1 MSAGN
6 NASREIARRRL
17 RHTTCLTLL
26 AGAAALQPAI
36 SSAQLLS
43 LSGLSDSLNALSTT
57 VTAQGTQ
64 ITATTNLANTLNTSV
79 NTLNTTVANQASTL
93 LSVQTATTA
102 NTSNLATVTASV
114 NQQQTQLTA
123 NTSLLNT
130 VSSSLGTLGSSVAAQ
145 GTTLQ
150 GLQTT
155 IAGNVSNLATL
166 STTVNQQG
174 TQVAANTNLLGTVN
188 ASLGTLTSTVT
199 TQANTLQ
206 GLQATVTGN
215 VADVATLSASLGQQ
229 GAQLSV
235 NTNLLGT
242 VNADLGA
249 LASSVT
255 DQANTLQGLQA
266 TVSGNVTDVATLS
279 ASLGQ
284 QGTQLTANTNLLGTL
299 NAGLGALTS
308 EVTTQATALQGLQA
322 TVSGSVADIAT
333 LSASINQQD
342 TRITASLG
350 ALDTLSAGV
359 TALTGTV
366 TGQGQTLQSLQNTVG
381 TLAGDVVSAGT
392 QIARQATDIG
402 ALQAS
407 VGANV
412 SDVAALRATLGTTG
426 TDVTDLQTQVTDHGV
441 RITANTAQLG
451 ALGATIG
458 TQGTTLAQQGSDLA
472 TAAANIASLQGLM
485 TAQAGTLGT
494 LGSTVAAQGT
504 LLGDQDTRIT
514 ANANAILSLRN
525 MTVSGNASPMQ
536 YTTAAAP
543 TIATTTA
550 TNDVAVLGGQP
561 GPVRV
566 HNVADG
572 QISAVSTDA
581 VNGGQLHD
589 VSEQINDLAA
599 IAVQYDDQTHTRL
612 TLGGGNAAPVLL
624 ANVAAGTIAPGSTD
638 AVNGGQLADTNAT
651 VATLRG
657 DVINQ
662 ASDLASARSG
672 LAALG
677 TTITAQ
683 SVLLGTNADAIAA
696 LRGDAERGA
705 IGPVRYSDP
714 AIPIVPNG
722 GTVTQSLTLVGRDP
736 APVGLHNVADA
747 QLSSGSTDAVNGGQ
761 LFALAQSYRSL
772 SDLAVRYDD
781 PAHGAVTFG
790 AAGTPVTLRN
800 IAAGTL
806 AADSSDAATAGQL
819 FNTNQNVGTL
829 TNVAALQAGLIGAI
843 DARVG
848 GLAQDLGQLGAAL
861 DTGARGPVRY
871 TDAATPTV
879 PNGGFISQDLTLVGA
894 GSGAVRLHG
903 VADGMVAAGS
913 FDAVNGGQLFLA
925 GNAVANALGG
935 GFRYNPA
942 SGFSGSFTFKGQS
955 YGSVQSVF
963 GAIETSL
970 VTVQGS
976 ESSGGIGTGS
986 NNGTGTTAPVGTK
999 YFRANSTM
1007 TDSEAAGF
1015 DSTAIGPASTS
1026 SGEAAIAVGRNAIAG
1041 GISSVA
1047 IGDGAKAMDGKAVSI
1062 GLGNIASGDGAV
1074 AIGDPNYA
1082 TGAGAT
1088 ALGKDNN
1095 ATGVGAIA
1103 LGNVNVASGDGST
1116 AIGST
1121 NQANGLGAAALGF
1134 TNVATGKGAI
1144 AIGSN
1149 NSATGDGTLAIGSNV
1164 VTSATDTLAI
1174 GNNASAHGTR
1184 AVAIGNTAAATATYA
1199 AAFGFN
1205 AEARDSYST
1214 AVGTVA
1220 HAQGFGSTAV
1230 GTLATASGFATS
1242 AIGSGAIADKEGSV
1256 ALGSAS
1262 QTTRGAVSS
1271 YTAFGVSGPQ
1281 QSLGEVAI
1289 ARNITYLNPTD
1300 NSYSP
1305 TGNRQL
1311 TGVAA
1316 GSAETDAVNVAQLR
1330 GVSGTM
1336 GTAFVASFGG
1346 GASYDGATGALAAP
1360 RYTLNGVTY
1369 SSVNDAL
1376 QAINAR
1382 LSGNETVPSS
1392 APPVGNPNATSP
1404 LPVATVDGNS
1414 TPNTTG
1420 GAVGGSTN
1428 SQLAE
1433 TTTRVATVETR
1444 VNTVETRVNTVEAK
1458 AEEALAASSR
1468 SIRYDGEDDTS
1479 ITLGSDKAVALHNL
1493 APGTADTDA
1502 VNVAQ
1507 LNGAMGA
1514 AIDAAN
1520 SYTDQRVAALSFDL
1534 GRVNRDVSAGVAGAM
1549 AMAGMPQPYEEGK
1562 SMFSL
1567 GAGTFQGQSAVAMGV
1582 SRIMSDGHTIVKLG
1596 ATYNS
1601 RKRLGANIGVGY
1613 QF

>member
-1 MSAGN
+1 
-6 NASREIARRRL
+6 
-17 RHTTCLTLL
+17 
-26 AGAAALQPAI
+26 
-36 SSAQLLS
+36 
-43 LSGLSDSLNALSTT
+43 
-57 VTAQGTQ
+57 
-64 ITATTNLANTLNTSV
+64 
-79 NTLNTTVANQASTL
+79 
-93 LSVQTATTA
+93 
-102 NTSNLATVTASV
+102 
-114 NQQQTQLTA
+114 
-123 NTSLLNT
+123 
-130 VSSSLGTLGSSVAAQ
+130 
-145 GTTLQ
+145 
-150 GLQTT
+150 
-155 IAGNVSNLATL
+155 
-166 STTVNQQG
+166 
-174 TQVAANTNLLGTVN
+174 
-188 ASLGTLTSTVT
+188 
-199 TQANTLQ
+199 
-206 GLQATVTGN
+206 
-215 VADVATLSASLGQQ
+215 
-229 GAQLSV
+229 
-235 NTNLLGT
+235 
-242 VNADLGA
+242 
-249 LASSVT
+249 
-255 DQANTLQGLQA
+255 
-266 TVSGNVTDVATLS
+266 
-279 ASLGQ
+279 
-284 QGTQLTANTNLLGTL
+284 
-299 NAGLGALTS
+299 
-308 EVTTQATALQGLQA
+308 
-322 TVSGSVADIAT
+322 
-333 LSASINQQD
+333 
-342 TRITASLG
+342 
-350 ALDTLSAGV
+350 
-359 TALTGTV
+359 
-366 TGQGQTLQSLQNTVG
+366 
-381 TLAGDVVSAGT
+381 
-392 QIARQATDIG
+392 
-402 ALQAS
+402 
-407 VGANV
+407 
-412 SDVAALRATLGTTG
+412 
-426 TDVTDLQTQVTDHGV
+426 
-441 RITANTAQLG
+441 
-451 ALGATIG
+451 
-458 TQGTTLAQQGSDLA
+458 
-472 TAAANIASLQGLM
+472 
-485 TAQAGTLGT
+485 
-494 LGSTVAAQGT
+494 
-504 LLGDQDTRIT
+504 
-514 ANANAILSLRN
+514 

-536 YTTAAAP
+536 YTTPVAP
-543 TIATTTA
+543 TVATTTA

-566 HNVADG
+566 HNVAAG
-572 QISAVSTDA
+572 QIAAGSTDA

-589 VSEQINDLAA
+589 VGEQINDLAA
-599 IAVQYDDQTHTRL
+599 ATVQYDDQTHTRI
-612 TLGGGNAAPVLL
+612 TLGGGNSAPVLL
-624 ANVAAGTIAPGSTD
+624 ANVAPGTIAPGSTE

-657 DVINQ
+657 DVTNQ

-683 SVLLGTNADAIAA
+683 GVLLGSNADAIAA
-696 LRGDAERGA
+696 LRSDAERGA
-705 IGPVRYSDP
+705 IGPVRYSNP
-714 AIPIVPNG
+714 ATPTVPNG
-722 GTVTQSLTLVGRDP
+722 GTVTQSLALVGRDP
-736 APVGLHNVADA
+736 SPVALHNVADA

-761 LFALAQSYRSL
+761 LFALAQSYQGL

-781 PAHGAVTFG
+781 PARAAVMFG

-806 AADSSDAATAGQL
+806 AAGSSDAATAGQL
-819 FNTNQNVGTL
+819 FDTNQNVGTL

-843 DARVG
+843 DARLG
-848 GLAQDLGQLGAAL
+848 GVAQDLGQLGTAL

-871 TDAATPTV
+871 SDAATPNV
-879 PNGGFISQDLTLVGA
+879 PNGGLLSQDLTLVGA

-913 FDAVNGGQLFLA
+913 FDAVNGGQLYFA
-925 GNAVANALGG
+925 GNAVANALGS

-942 SGFSGSFTFKGQS
+942 SGFSGNFTFKGQS

-970 VTVQGS
+970 TAVQVS
-976 ESSGGIGTGS
+976 PGG
-986 NNGTGTTAPVGTK
+986 GTGTIPDTAPVGTK

-1007 TDSEAAGF
+1007 IDSAAEGF

-1041 GISSVA
+1041 GTSSVA

-1095 ATGVGAIA
+1095 ATGIGAIA
-1103 LGNVNVASGDGST
+1103 LGHVNVASGDGST

-1121 NQANGLGAAALGF
+1121 NQASGLGASALGF
-1134 TNVATGKGAI
+1134 TNVASGTGAI
-1144 AIGSN
+1144 AIGTN

-1174 GNNASAHGTR
+1174 GNTASAQGAR
-1184 AVAIGNTAAATATYA
+1184 AVAIGNMAAATATYA

-1230 GTLATASGFATS
+1230 GTLASASGFATS

-1262 QTTRGAVSS
+1262 QTVRGAVSG
-1271 YTAFGVSGPQ
+1271 YTAFGVSGFQ

-1289 ARNITYLNPTD
+1289 ARNVSYLNPTD

-1305 TGNRQL
+1305 VGNRQI

-1336 GTAFVASFGG
+1336 GAAFVAGFGG
-1346 GASYDGATGALAAP
+1346 GASYDGTSGALAAP

-1369 SSVNDAL
+1369 SNVGDAL

-1382 LSGNETVPSS
+1382 LSGSDAVPPS
-1392 APPVGNPNATSP
+1392 APPVGIPDNTSP
-1404 LPVATVDGNS
+1404 TQEPVVGPNP
-1414 TPNTTG
+1414 TPGPTG
-1420 GAVGGSTN
+1420 GETGGGTSP
-1428 SQLAE
+1428 QLAA
-1433 TTTRVATVETR
+1433 TTTRVAAVETR
-1444 VNTVETRVNTVEAK
+1444 VNSVETRVNSVETRVSTVETK
-1458 AEEALAASSR
+1458 ADEAIAASSR
-1468 SIRYDGEDDTS
+1468 SIQYDGDGKTS
-1479 ITLGSDKAVALHNL
+1479 ITLDGDKPVALHNL

-1534 GRVNRDVSAGVAGAM
+1534 SRVNRDVSAGVAGAM
-1549 AMAGMPQPYEEGK
+1549 AMAGMPQPFEEGK

-1567 GAGTFQGQSAVAMGV
+1567 GAGTFRGQSAVAMGV
-1582 SRIMSDGHTIVKLG
+1582 SRIMTDGHTIVKLG

-1601 RKRLGANIGVGY
+1601 RKSLGANVGIGY

>member
-6 NASREIARRRL
+6 DASREIARRRL

-26 AGAAALQPAI
+26 AGAAALQPTKSA
-36 SSAQLLS
+36 AQLLT

-64 ITATTNLANTLNTSV
+64 LTATTNLANTLNTSV
-79 NTLNTTVANQASTL
+79 NALNTTVANQASTL
-93 LSVQTATTA
+93 LSVQAATTA

-130 VSSSLGTLGSSVAAQ
+130 VSSGLGTLGSTVAAQ
-145 GTTLQ
+145 GTTLL

-155 IAGNVSNLATL
+155 LAGNVSNLATL

-174 TQVAANTNLLGTVN
+174 TQVAANTDLLGTVN
-188 ASLGTLTSTVT
+188 AGLGALTSTV
-199 TQANTLQ
+199 
-206 GLQATVTGN
+206 
-215 VADVATLSASLGQQ
+215 
-229 GAQLSV
+229 
-235 NTNLLGT
+235 GT
-242 VNADLGA
+242 
-249 LASSVT
+249 
-255 DQANTLQGLQA
+255 QANTLQGLQA
-266 TVSGNVTDVATLS
+266 TVSGNV
-279 ASLGQ
+279 
-284 QGTQLTANTNLLGTL
+284 
-299 NAGLGALTS
+299 
-308 EVTTQATALQGLQA
+308 
-322 TVSGSVADIAT
+322 ADIAT

-342 TRITASLG
+342 ARITANLG
-350 ALDTLSAGV
+350 ALDALGAGV

-366 TGQGQTLQSLQNTVG
+366 TGQGQTLQSLQNTIG

-392 QIARQATDIG
+392 QIARQATDID

-407 VGANV
+407 IGTNV
-412 SDVAALRATLGTTG
+412 SDIAALRATLGTTG
-426 TDVTDLQTQVTDHGV
+426 SDITDLQTQVTDHEV

-451 ALGATIG
+451 TLGATIG
-458 TQGTTLAQQGSDLA
+458 SQGATLTQHGSDLA
-472 TAAANIASLQGLM
+472 TAAANIASLQGLV

-504 LLGDQDTRIT
+504 LLGDQESRIT
-514 ANANAILSLRN
+514 ANANAISSLRN
-525 MTVSGNASPMQ
+525 MTVSGNASPVQ
-536 YTTAAAP
+536 YTTPAAP
-543 TIATTTA
+543 TVATTTA

-572 QISAVSTDA
+572 QIAAGSTDA

-589 VSEQINDLAA
+589 MGEQIDGLLAA
-599 IAVQYDDQTHTRL
+599 AVQYDDQTHTRL
-612 TLGGGNAAPVLL
+612 TLGGGNAAPVSL
-624 ANVAAGTIAPGSTD
+624 ANVASGTIAPGSTE
-638 AVNGGQLADTNAT
+638 AVNGGQLAETNAA

-657 DVINQ
+657 DVNDQ
-662 ASDLASARSG
+662 ANNLASAQSA

-677 TTITAQ
+677 TTVTAQ
-683 SVLLGTNADAIAA
+683 SVLLGTNADAIAT
-696 LRGDAERGA
+696 LRSDTERGA

-714 AIPIVPNG
+714 AIPNVPNG
-722 GTVTQSLTLVGRDP
+722 GTVTQSLALVGRDP
-736 APVGLHNVADA
+736 APVSLHNVADA

-761 LFALAQSYRSL
+761 LFALAQSYQGL

-781 PAHGAVTFG
+781 PAHAVVTLG
-790 AAGTPVTLRN
+790 AAGTPVMLRN

-806 AADSSDAATAGQL
+806 AAGSSEAATAGQL
-819 FNTNQNVGTL
+819 FDTNRNVGTL
-829 TNVAALQAGLIGAI
+829 TNVAALQAGLIDAI

-848 GLAQDLGQLGAAL
+848 GLTQDLGQLGVAI
-861 DTGARGPVRY
+861 DTGARGPIRY
-871 TDAATPTV
+871 SDAATPTV
-879 PNGGFISQDLTLVGA
+879 PNGGFVSQDLTLVGA

-903 VADGMVAAGS
+903 VADGLVAAGS
-913 FDAVNGGQLFLA
+913 FDAVNGSQLFLA
-925 GNAVANALGG
+925 GNAVANTLGS

-942 SGFSGSFTFKGQS
+942 SGFSGSFTFRGQS

-970 VTVQGS
+970 VAVQGS
-976 ESSGGIGTGS
+976 GS
-986 NNGTGTTAPVGTK
+986 DAGTGTAPGTGTAAPIGTK

-1007 TDSEAAGF
+1007 TDSEAVGF

-1026 SGEAAIAVGRNAIAG
+1026 SGEAAIAVGRNAVAG
-1041 GISSVA
+1041 GTSSVA
-1047 IGDGAKAMDGKAVSI
+1047 IGDGAKAMNGKAVSI

-1103 LGNVNVASGDGST
+1103 LGNVNVANGDGST

-1121 NQANGLGAAALGF
+1121 NQASGLGAAALGF
-1134 TNVATGKGAI
+1134 TNVASGNGAI
-1144 AIGSN
+1144 AIGTN
-1149 NSATGDGTLAIGSNV
+1149 NSATGDGTLAIGANV

-1174 GNNASAHGTR
+1174 GNSASAHGTR
-1184 AVAIGNTAAATATYA
+1184 AVAIGNMAAATATYA

-1220 HAQGFGSTAV
+1220 HAEGFGSTAV
-1230 GTLATASGFATS
+1230 GTLASANGFATS
-1242 AIGSGAIADKEGSV
+1242 ALGSGAIADKEGSV

-1262 QTTRGAVSS
+1262 QTIRGAVSG
-1271 YTAFGVSGPQ
+1271 YTAFGVNGLQ

-1289 ARNITYLNPTD
+1289 ARNIAYLNPAD

-1305 TGNRQL
+1305 TGNRQI

-1316 GSAETDAVNVAQLR
+1316 GAADTDAVNVAQLR

-1336 GTAFVASFGG
+1336 GAAFVAGFGG
-1346 GASYDGATGALAAP
+1346 GASYDGASGEMAAP

-1369 SSVNDAL
+1369 SNVGDAL

-1382 LSGNETVPSS
+1382 LSGNDAVPPS
-1392 APPVGNPNATSP
+1392 APPVASPGDTSP
-1404 LPVATVDGNS
+1404 LPGTNGGENATPSPTEGA
-1414 TPNTTG
+1414 TG
-1420 GAVGGSTN
+1420 GTST
-1428 SQLAE
+1428 QLAA
-1433 TTTRVATVETR
+1433 TTTRVAAVETR
-1444 VNTVETRVNTVEAK
+1444 VNSVETRMNTAETK
-1458 AEEALAASSR
+1458 ADQALAASSR
-1468 SIRYDGEDDTS
+1468 SIRYDGDDETS
-1479 ITLGSDKAVALHNL
+1479 VTLGGDKAVALHNL

-1534 GRVNRDVSAGVAGAM
+1534 GRVNRNVSAGVAGAM
-1549 AMAGMPQPYEEGK
+1549 AMAGMPQPYEEGR

-1567 GAGTFQGQSAVAMGV
+1567 GAGTFQGQSAVAVGV
-1582 SRIMSDGHTIVKLG
+1582 SRIMGDGHTIVKLG

-1601 RKRLGANIGVGY
+1601 RKHLGANVGIGY